1 MDSFDTT
8 LDMSELFEPDLLLF
22 PDGVSGRSDDSSQSS
37 DDEPCLL
44 VNTDTKFN
52 YGGYCVIT

>member
-8 LDMSELFEPDLLLF
+8 LDMSELFEPDSLLF
-22 PDGVSGRSDDSSQSS
+22 PNDVSGRSDDSSQSS
-37 DDEPCLL
+37 DDEPHLL

-52 YGGYCVIT
+52 YGGYCVI